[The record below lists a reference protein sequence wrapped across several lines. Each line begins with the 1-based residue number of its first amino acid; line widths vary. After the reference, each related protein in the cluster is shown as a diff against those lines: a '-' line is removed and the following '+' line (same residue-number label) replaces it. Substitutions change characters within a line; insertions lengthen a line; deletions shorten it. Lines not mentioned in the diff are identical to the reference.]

1 MGKKR
6 DLIKMSHDE
15 IRLFITRQKSIQVA
29 TLGINGWPHLTT
41 LWFALDNDEIV
52 LETFSKSQ
60 KVKNLQRD
68 NRISVL
74 FEEGDIYEQL
84 KAVSIEG
91 YAELITEV
99 EEVHRLHMK
108 VILRNNSAGY
118 PTELL
123 EEASKAMAPKKTA
136 IRIKPIKIMS
146 WDHSKL
152 AGVY

>member
-1 MGKKR
+1 MAKKR
-6 DLIKMSHDE
+6 DVIKMADDE
-15 IRLFITRQKSIQVA
+15 ILLFIERQKSIQVA
-29 TLGINGWPHLTT
+29 TLGKNGWPHLTT
-41 LWFALDNDEIV
+41 LWFALDNNEII

-60 KVKNLQRD
+60 KIKNLQRD

-74 FEEGDIYEQL
+74 LEEGDIYEQL

-91 YAELITEV
+91 HAELITDV

-108 VILRNNSAGY
+108 VILRNNTAGY
-118 PTELL
+118 PQEIL

-136 IRIKPIKIMS
+136 IRIKPNKIMS

-152 AGVY
+152 AGIY